1 MAVFY
6 AEPADVGA
14 LLTGF
19 RLVFGCGMAACI
31 VLGVAAILR
40 RDVGEHR
47 AWMIRGYAIGLGA
60 GTQVVTQGTWM
71 IVVGPPD
78 KLSNALMMLAGWLIN
93 IVVAEWSI
101 RRRKAVQP
109 RPRQSRLVVNRVVP

>member
-40 RDVGEHR
+40 RDVGAHR

-93 IVVAEWSI
+93 IVVAEWRI
-101 RRRKAVQP
+101 RRRKAVRP